1 MTTDNR
7 TDGTFSQKQRAAL
20 EALAK
25 GADYERASLAAGV
38 VPRTLYRWRDE
49 PLFRVELRRLSDVV
63 LSDAAVQMKGR
74 MGAAVGV
81 LVEVMEDKDAPPSAR
96 VRAAVAMLETGL
108 KILEAGELLARPE
121 RLEQSQG
128 IQNATS

>member
-1 MTTDNR
+1 MSTDNR

-20 EALAK
+20 EALAR
-25 GADYERASLAAGV
+25 GADYERAALAAGV

-49 PLFRVELRRLSDVV
+49 TLFRAELRRLSDVV

-81 LVEVMEDKDAPPSAR
+81 LVEVMEDTAAPHSAR

-108 KILEAGELLARPE
+108 RIVEAGELLARLE
-121 RLEQSQG
+121 RLEQLQEV
-128 IQNATS
+128 QHETS